1 MEERVVLAW
10 DDPSRWNA
18 LYRPPGTRQ
27 LVLGFDEVP
36 ETYEAGDRFH
46 PVRLP
51 IYCPFRPLGL
61 FLQGVTA
68 ESWVRNI
75 RCGNQSQTND
85 QKLPATWFATH
96 RSFAELKA
104 LAAKGELDVPA
115 GSVLEMDELSAGNS
129 FSFEIRGPITGACL
143 WGLVYDHDRVPC
155 ERVEVRRKTEG
166 ECGCEG
172 RVLRSSLR
180 GHEIAFEVTAPTEE
194 GVYRV
199 LESRNRGRQFG

>member
-85 QKLPATWFATH
+85 QKLPALWFATH
-96 RSFAELKA
+96 RSFADLKA
-104 LAAKGELDVPA
+104 LAANGELEVPA
-115 GSVLEMDELSAGNS
+115 GSVLEMDELVAGNS
-129 FSFEIRGPITGACL
+129 FSFEVKGPITGACL
-143 WGLVYDHDRVPC
+143 WGLIYAHDRIPC
-155 ERVEVRRKTEG
+155 ERVEVRKEG
-166 ECGCEG
+166 ESFEG
-172 RVLRSSLR
+172 RILKSTLR
-180 GHEIAFEVTAPTEE
+180 GNEVSFEVTAPSED
-194 GVYRV
+194 GVYR
-199 LESRNRGRQFG
+199 LLSDRRESRSPF